1 MDCCAPEKLKKNNN
15 LVPIVQTLLTVRINK
30 AYRMRISF
38 LKIWRLNRVE
48 CTRIGYSTYF

>member
-48 CTRIGYSTYF
+48 CTRSGT